1 MNRHTLILSL
11 LLATAGCATQPLIGT
26 APRPAPAPREPAPDD
41 SEAARAPGAP
51 RDPGFPSPDAETRRA
66 PAPPTSAEPPP
77 QAAPAS
83 VALLEQSRSQRAA
96 GSLTAAASSIE
107 RALRI
112 DPNNAELWLELG
124 EIKLED
130 GDPLQAEQ
138 MARKALTLA
147 GGDRVVAA
155 RAARLLAR
163 AASCASGGC

>member
-1 MNRHTLILSL
+1 MIRHALILL
-11 LLATAGCATQPLIGT
+11 LLATAGCSTAQPLIVT
-26 APRPAPAPREPAPDD
+26 APRPAPEPRAPMPDPGAD
-41 SEAARAPGAP
+41 TSPMPGAP
-51 RDPGFPSPDAETRRA
+51 QARTFPLPSEEVRS
-66 PAPPTSAEPPP
+66 APPPAAEPPP

-96 GSLTAAASSIE
+96 GSLAAAASSIE

-147 GGDRVVAA
+147 GGDRIVAL
-155 RAARLLAR
+155 RAERLLAL
-163 AASCASGGC
+163 ASSCARGGC